1 MHIQILNS
9 VNVIKT
15 DKILLY
21 FSVQWLGTI
30 FKLCK
35 ILSRQKVEQN
45 QADKK

>member
-21 FSVQWLGTI
+21 FSCNDLVQFLNYVKFW
-30 FKLCK
+30 
-35 ILSRQKVEQN
+35 
-45 QADKK
+45 ADKK